1 MKKTLHLTLLL
12 TCGIILAGCIDDP
25 DLNTPE
31 AAPVIVV
38 NDSLFRYYLSTKPKD
53 EFSISDGEITGDI
66 LRLTVSFLGNCEEHE
81 FELIAYTGIEKNNPP
96 HGVLFLA
103 HDAHADTCRAEMNE
117 VLLFDLTPYRKHLQS
132 SGLLESGTVLLPIN
146 NGLGQ
151 FLAQFEYF
159 FN

>member
-1 MKKTLHLTLLL
+1 MKKTPYLTLLL
-12 TCGIILAGCIDDP
+12 TCGIVLVGCIDDP

-31 AAPVIVV
+31 AVPIIVD
-38 NDSLFRYYLSTKPKD
+38 DSLYVYYSKLPQA
-53 EFSISDGEITGDI
+53 EFLIEDGEIIKDI
-66 LRLTVSFLGNCEEHE
+66 LKLSVSYSGGCGEHE
-81 FELIAYTGIEKNNPP
+81 FGLIASKGIAKDNPP
-96 HGVLFLA
+96 IGYMLLT

-151 FLAQFEYF
+151 FLAQFEYCF
-159 FN
+159 